1 MPSWTRSRVSLLVSA
16 ASLAWLN
23 ACSDEHKAQ
32 QAAASPVTVVEL
44 TASDQPVSQE
54 FVAQTQS
61 SRQVE
66 IRTRVAGFLDKRV
79 YQEGQMVKE
88 GDTLFILDKK
98 PFEAQLLSAKAQLAQ
113 QQARLTTA
121 QANLNRVKPLVEQ
134 NALSRKDLDDSTGQ
148 AQAAAAAVE
157 AAKASVTQAELNLSY
172 CTIKSPVKGLTS
184 FAKVQDGTYLTTTG
198 ENALLTYVAALDPM
212 RVVFSISENQMLRYR
227 KDLEDGLII
236 APKNE
241 NYVVKIILSDG
252 SVYPHPGH
260 ITFSDVDFG
269 QQTGTTQIRAEVK
282 NPDGALRPGQFV
294 RVQLSGSIRPKA
306 LKVPQVAVQ
315 QGDKGHYVWIVDK
328 ESKAQIRNVQVGSW
342 TGSDW
347 FIDKG
352 LQSGDKVIVDGLLKL
367 APGVPVKAEI
377 ASPAAPPASPPASPK
392 TAPQAAP
399 TPAQPS

>member
-1 MPSWTRSRVSLLVSA
+1 MPSWTLAQVSLLTSA
-16 ASLAWLN
+16 LSLACLGG
-23 ACSDEHKAQ
+23 CSQDQKAAQ
-32 QAAASPVTVVEL
+32 PAASPVTVVEVV
-44 TASDQPVSQE
+44 ASDQPVSQE

-88 GDTLFILDKK
+88 GDVLFLLDKK
-98 PFEAQLLSAKAQLAQ
+98 PFEAQLQSAKSQLAQ

-157 AAKASVTQAELNLSY
+157 AAKAEVTQAELNLSY

-184 FAKVQDGTYLTTTG
+184 FAKVQDGTYLSTTG

-227 KDLEDGLII
+227 KDLEGGIII

-241 NYVVKIILSDG
+241 NYVVKIILADG
-252 SVYPHPGH
+252 TEYPYPGH

-315 QGDKGHYVWIVDK
+315 QGDKGHYVWVVDK
-328 ESKAQIRNVQVGSW
+328 ENKAQVRNVQVGSW
-342 TGSDW
+342 IGNDW

-352 LQSGDKVIVDGLLKL
+352 LTSGDKVIVDGLLKL

-377 ASPAAPPASPPASPK
+377 APPPATAPAAPQ
-392 TAPQAAP
+392 TAPQSAP
-399 TPAQPS
+399 SPAKPS

>member
-1 MPSWTRSRVSLLVSA
+1 MSNWMSARVSLLASA
-16 ASLAWLN
+16 FSLVFLS
-23 ACSDEHKAQ
+23 ACSEGDKAQ
-32 QAAASPVTVVEL
+32 QAAAAPVTVVEV
-44 TASDQPVSQE
+44 TASDQPISQE

-88 GDTLFILDKK
+88 GDVLFVLDKK
-98 PFEAQLLSAKAQLAQ
+98 PFEAQLISAKAQLAQ
-113 QQARLTTA
+113 QKARLTTA
-121 QANLNRVKPLVEQ
+121 EANLNRVKPLVAQ

-157 AAKASVTQAELNLSY
+157 AAKAEVTQAELNLSY

-227 KDLEDGLII
+227 KDLEEGRII
-236 APKNE
+236 APANE
-241 NYVVKIILSDG
+241 NYTVKIILADG
-252 SVYPHPGH
+252 TEYPYPGH

-294 RVQLSGSIRPKA
+294 RVQLGGGVRPKA
-306 LKVPQVAVQ
+306 LKVPQIAVQ
-315 QGDKGHYVWIVDK
+315 QGDKGHYVWIVDQ
-328 ESKAQIRNVQVGSW
+328 EGKAQIRNVQVGSW
-342 TGSDW
+342 TGDDW

-367 APGVPVKAEI
+367 APGVPVKAEL
-377 ASPAAPPASPPASPK
+377 APPK
-392 TAPQAAP
+392 TAPS
-399 TPAQPS
+399 PATNASKS

>member
-1 MPSWTRSRVSLLVSA
+1 MPSRTRIQASLLLAAFSLASLSGCSDGEQTGSSA
-16 ASLAWLN
+16 AA
-23 ACSDEHKAQ
+23 
-32 QAAASPVTVVEL
+32 PVTVVEVV
-44 TASDQPVSQE
+44 ASDQPINQE

-66 IRTRVAGFLDKRV
+66 IRTRIAGFLDKRV

-88 GDTLFILDKK
+88 GDVLFVLDKK
-98 PFEAQLLSAKAQLAQ
+98 PSEAQLLSAQAQLAQ
-113 QQARLTTA
+113 QKARLTTA

-212 RVVFSISENQMLRYR
+212 RVVFSISENQMLSYR
-227 KDLEDGLII
+227 KSLTDGLII
-236 APKNE
+236 APAND
-241 NYVVKIILSDG
+241 NYTVKIILADG
-252 SVYPHPGH
+252 SEYPYPGH

-282 NPDGALRPGQFV
+282 NPEGALRPGQFV
-294 RVQLSGSIRPKA
+294 RVQLGGGMRPKA

-315 QGDKGHYVWIVDK
+315 QGDKGHYVWIVDQ
-328 ESKAQIRNVQVGSW
+328 ESKAQVRNVQVGSW
-342 TGSDW
+342 IGNDW

-352 LQSGDKVIVDGLLKL
+352 LKSGEKVIVDGLLKL
-367 APGVPVKAEI
+367 APGVPVKPELA
-377 ASPAAPPASPPASPK
+377 PAAAPK
-392 TAPQAAP
+392 TAT
-399 TPAQPS
+399 TPAQAS